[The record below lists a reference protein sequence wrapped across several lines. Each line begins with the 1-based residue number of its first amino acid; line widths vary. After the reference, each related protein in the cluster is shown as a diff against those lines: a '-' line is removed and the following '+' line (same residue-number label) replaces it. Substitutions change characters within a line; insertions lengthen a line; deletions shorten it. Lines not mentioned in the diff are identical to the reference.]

1 MLPRILGTCCAA
13 AFAAASAAATCEST
27 TALACSTASDA
38 DNLTPSSLQMPSQA
52 QSDLAK
58 NTQMFTEEELASVRG
73 AARRSLIVT
82 EHDEPAP
89 RERSSLV
96 LPYNP
101 CVGGPAVH
109 AVRLAARTGLRVR
122 AAVPRVEPQPQ
133 LQPQPEPSPPVS

>member
-1 MLPRILGTCCAA
+1 
-13 AFAAASAAATCEST
+13 
-27 TALACSTASDA
+27 
-38 DNLTPSSLQMPSQA
+38 MPSQA
-52 QSDLAK
+52 QSDLTK

-101 CVGGPAVH
+101 CVSPRVASEVLPYTPCVSPREGPASELVLPYLATRSRSCSRSQSPVH
-109 AVRLAARTGLRVR
+109 L
-122 AAVPRVEPQPQ
+122 
-133 LQPQPEPSPPVS
+133 